1 MSGRA
6 TGAVSLRNLDDCWC
20 TQPIAIVVDF
30 HILVNWAGRSGGE
43 HAASRGG
50 GASLADWSGCCAG
63 FGAGTSNDGND
74 SGGFGDG
81 GRS

>member
-1 MSGRA
+1 MQCPFA
-6 TGAVSLRNLDDCWC
+6 TWIIAGAPSADSRPDH
-20 TQPIAIVVDF
+20 IVVDF